1 MTKENLILKFPELKT
16 EDSEYVEGLVEYY
29 TSLEYLSDENGKNLE
44 FNNKDKRH
52 AVGVMSTI
60 FRIAKENIKIFAG
73 DFGGDICDKDDYINE
88 LEAAIERNVPISIV
102 FENEPNLKSQC
113 LNKLLELKAKGKNI
127 LLYKLKEDYKQ
138 TLANKDIHVSHFLI
152 SDSQKFRYEEDGINY
167 KAFCNFDDKKLGKI
181 LDRNHELFILNSTV
195 IN

>member
-1 MTKENLILKFPELKT
+1 MTKDNLIYKFPELLHEDT
-16 EDSEYVEGLVEYY
+16 EYIDGLVEYY
-29 TSLEYLSDENGKNLE
+29 TSLEYLSEENGKNLE

-60 FRIAKENIKIFAG
+60 FKIAKENIKIFAG
-73 DFGGDICDKDDYINE
+73 DFGGDICDKDDYMNE
-88 LEAAIERNVPISIV
+88 LEMAINRNIPVSIV
-102 FENEPNLKSQC
+102 FENNPYLKSKC
-113 LNKLLELKAKGKNI
+113 LNKLIELKGEGKNI
-127 LLYKLKEDYKQ
+127 LLYKLNEDFKKN
-138 TLANKDIHVSHFLI
+138 LISKGVHISHFLI